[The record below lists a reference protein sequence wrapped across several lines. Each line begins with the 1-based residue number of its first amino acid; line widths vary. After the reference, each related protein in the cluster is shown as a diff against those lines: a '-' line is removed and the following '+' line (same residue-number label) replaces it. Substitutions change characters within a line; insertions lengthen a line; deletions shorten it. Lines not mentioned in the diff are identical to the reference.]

1 MNLIHFGAGN
11 IGCGF
16 IAPILRSIVDHI
28 YFVDNNID
36 IVNKINNQKL
46 IKIHTSDNKKIT
58 ITNISAWLLTD
69 FINYKNT
76 WNEVSLLTISIGIK
90 NLKHIIY
97 YVSQLIDY
105 KIKNNQKL
113 IIMCCENGIRVSS
126 LFKYYF
132 SNLNNNIYFVDVLVD
147 RIVSNKNILNDYLEC
162 EDYYLWVV
170 DKTQW
175 PNDFKQIPGLT
186 YTTSFDIQIAKKIYM
201 LNALHCSIA
210 WFVFKNFDLNKYLY
224 VYQALKND
232 KVIEFVNNYLN
243 EVILVLN
250 HKYNINLNELN
261 DYKIQIIKRLNN
273 SFIKD
278 DLKRLA
284 RNTEL
289 KLSKN
294 ERILTILD
302 YAKDNNLKHDTLLLS
317 YQNGLEYLKKIIN
330 RIEKT

>member
-16 IAPILRSIVDHI
+16 IAPILSSIVDHI

-36 IVNKINNQKL
+36 IVNKINTQKL
-46 IKIHTSDNKKIT
+46 IKIHTSDNKKIS
-58 ITNISAWLLTD
+58 ITNISSWLLTD

-97 YVSQLIDY
+97 YVNQLINY

-126 LFKYYF
+126 LFKSYF

-162 EDYYLWVV
+162 ENYYLWVV

-175 PNDFKQIPGLT
+175 PSDFKQIPNLT
-186 YTTSFDIQIAKKIYM
+186 YTTSFDIQIIKKIYM

-210 WFVFKNFDLNKYLY
+210 WFVFKNFSFNKYLY

-232 KVIEFVNNYLN
+232 KVIEFINNYLN

-250 HKYNINLNELN
+250 HKYNISLNELN

-278 DLKRLA
+278 DLKRLV

-302 YAKDNNLKHDTLLLS
+302 YAKVSNLKHDTLLLS
-317 YQNGLEYLKKIIN
+317 YQNGLEYLKNNK
-330 RIEKT
+330 